1 MQELIER
8 VFTDPTFMWVGLVV
22 AVMLTLAIFKKL
34 FKVVI
39 IIVSVFI
46 IYSVYLYNTGGRD
59 PIDEISNQIKD
70 IDTKKIKK
78 KIGKS
83 AEELKDKTE
92 DMIEKIKKNPI

>member
-39 IIVSVFI
+39 IIVLVFI

-70 IDTKKIKK
+70 IDTKIIKK

>member
-39 IIVSVFI
+39 IIVLVFI
-46 IYSVYLYNTGGRD
+46 RRAGR
-59 PIDEISNQIKD
+59 
-70 IDTKKIKK
+70 KK
-78 KIGKS
+78 
-83 AEELKDKTE
+83 
-92 DMIEKIKKNPI
+92 M

>member
-39 IIVSVFI
+39 IIASVFI

-59 PIDEISNQIKD
+59 PIDEISNQIND
-70 IDTKKIKK
+70 NRSRSE
-78 KIGKS
+78 KS
-83 AEELKDKTE
+83 
-92 DMIEKIKKNPI
+92 